1 MQGGG
6 GAGLGALP
14 LLGGDAASLLGAAAF
29 ESIHQQHRF
38 PHDGRR
44 VWGKTQRFH
53 APNIAFISRRPHH
66 RRPLC
71 VCWGGSR

>member
-44 VWGKTQRFH
+44 VWGKT
-53 APNIAFISRRPHH
+53 
-66 RRPLC
+66 
-71 VCWGGSR
+71 